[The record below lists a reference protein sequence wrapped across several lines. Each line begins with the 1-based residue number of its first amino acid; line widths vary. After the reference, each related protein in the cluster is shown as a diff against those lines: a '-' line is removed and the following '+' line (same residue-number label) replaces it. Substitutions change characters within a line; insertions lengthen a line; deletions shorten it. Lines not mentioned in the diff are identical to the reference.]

1 MTPLVF
7 RRHFT
12 AWKVPL
18 SAESAKSAE
27 GAVRE
32 LWQGGS
38 SCYFGRNSGSSLGW
52 LGRFAVLLT
61 LAFSLTLRV
70 ETSLAQV
77 DPASQSSGEVQAVQ
91 SAFRVADIRVE
102 GLQRIAAG
110 SVFAAMPVG
119 VGDVADARSIRATAR
134 SLFATGNFDDIRIGR
149 DGNVLVVVVA
159 ERPSISE
166 ITIEGNKAI
175 ETEALLEG
183 LKSAGLA
190 VGQVF
195 QRSTLEGMQ
204 LELQRQ
210 YVTQGR
216 YDAGIDAEVIPEP
229 RNRVSISIDVDEGT
243 VASIK
248 HVNIVGN
255 EVYSDE
261 ELTDVFELKTT
272 GWFSFFTND
281 DKYSR
286 EKLTGDLETLTS
298 FYMDRGYLQFN
309 IDSTQV
315 SVSPNKE
322 EVFITANVTEGEKF
336 TIGEVD
342 LSGDLVL
349 SEADLNRFIL
359 VGPGQTFS
367 QQLVTATEDYL
378 TRRLGNEGYNFAK
391 VTGIPEVNEEDNTVA
406 MKFFIDPGKRTY
418 VRRISFKGNTRTADE
433 VLRREM
439 RQMESAPASAAAIE
453 QSRIRLQRLGFFSTA
468 EVETPAVPGHDDLID
483 VEFTVEEQT
492 FGSIG
497 ASLGFA
503 QQAGLILSLNLQ
515 QNNFLGTGKRVGINL
530 SSSRFQDLYNFSYTN
545 PYFTEDGVSRGFN
558 IFFRS
563 TDLAEV
569 NVASYTTDTFGGS
582 VNFGYPLKET
592 SRLGFSFGLSQTEI
606 TAGRF
611 AVQEI
616 ISSPRL
622 LQGVEGFFES
632 TQLDDGTFAA
642 PEVFQPIDELPPS
655 ALTIPDDLGFL
666 DENGD
671 EYLNWTI
678 TTNWTSS
685 TLNRGQLATRGAS
698 QTVAL
703 EVAMPGSDLEFYKLT
718 YRGEIFLPIRNQ
730 WIMHFR
736 TELGYGD
743 GYGATTELPFYEH
756 FFAGGFGSVRGFE
769 VNTLGPRAT
778 PPSIYDVAAP
788 VTGIDENGN
797 PTEVGGPDGR
807 QFGYRLD
814 PDTGLLDFQ
823 TIQQRRRPQPF
834 GGNVL
839 IEGSAELLFPM
850 PFLKDRSRVRSAF
863 FVDVGN
869 VFQTQCGI
877 NQVNCFDIDAAE
889 LRYSAGI
896 GVTWLSGF
904 GPLTFA
910 LAKPLNAGELD
921 REEVFQFT
929 LGQSF

>member
-1 MTPLVF
+1 MALLCGA
-7 RRHFT
+7 T
-12 AWKVPL
+12 AY
-18 SAESAKSAE
+18 AQE
-27 GAVRE
+27 GSDSNF
-32 LWQGGS
+32 L
-38 SCYFGRNSGSSLGW
+38 
-52 LGRFAVLLT
+52 
-61 LAFSLTLRV
+61 
-70 ETSLAQV
+70 
-77 DPASQSSGEVQAVQ
+77 
-91 SAFRVADIRVE
+91 VADIRVE

-110 SVFAAMPVG
+110 SVFAAMPIG
-119 VGDVADARSIRATAR
+119 VGDTASPAALRATAR
-134 SLFATGNFDDIRIGR
+134 SLFATGNFDDIRVGR

-166 ITIEGNKAI
+166 ITIDGNKAI
-175 ETEALLEG
+175 PTEALLDG

-216 YDAGIDAEVIPEP
+216 YDAGIDTEVIPEP
-229 RNRVSISIDVDEGT
+229 RNRVAINIDVDEGT

-248 HVNIVGN
+248 HVNVVGN
-255 EVYSDE
+255 RVFSDE
-261 ELTDVFELKTT
+261 ELTDIFELKTT
-272 GWFSFFTND
+272 GWLSFFTND

-286 EKLTGDLETLTS
+286 EKLTGDLENLTS

-315 SVSPNKE
+315 SVSPSKE
-322 EVFITANVTEGEKF
+322 EVYITANVSEGEKF
-336 TIGEVD
+336 TVSDVG

-349 SEADLNRFIL
+349 PEADLRRFIL
-359 VGPGQTFS
+359 VAPGQTFS
-367 QQLVTATEDYL
+367 QQLVTASEDYI
-378 TRRLGNEGYNFAK
+378 TRRLGNEGYNFAT
-391 VTGIPEVNEEDNTVA
+391 VTGIPELDEDDNTVGL
-406 MKFFIDPGKRTY
+406 KFFVDPGKRTY
-418 VRRISFKGNTRTADE
+418 VRRISFKGNSQTADD

-453 QSRIRLQRLGFFSTA
+453 QSRVRLQRLGFFSNA

-492 FGSIG
+492 SGSIG

-530 SSSRFQDLYNFSYTN
+530 SSSAFQDLYNFSYTN

-558 IFFRS
+558 IFWRS

-569 NVASYTTDTFGGS
+569 NVASYTTDSFGGAI
-582 VNFGYPLKET
+582 NFGYPIKET
-592 SRLGFSFGLSQTEI
+592 ARLGFSFGISQTDI

-616 ISSPRL
+616 VSSPRL
-622 LQGVEGFFES
+622 LAGVDGFFES
-632 TQLDDGTFAA
+632 TLGPDGLYTA
-642 PEVFQPIDELPPS
+642 PEVFLPIEELPMD
-655 ALTIPDDLGFL
+655 ALTIPPEPGFL

-671 EYLNWTI
+671 SFLNWTI
-678 TTNWTSS
+678 TSSWSSS
-685 TLNRGQLATRGAS
+685 TLNRGQLATRGAAQS
-698 QTVAL
+698 VAL

-718 YRGEIFLPIRNQ
+718 YRGEIFYPIRNE
-730 WIMHFR
+730 WVMHFR

-769 VNTLGPRAT
+769 VNTLGPRST
-778 PPSIYDVAAP
+778 PPSVYNVERPA
-788 VTGIDENGN
+788 TMIDEDGV
-797 PTEVGGPDGR
+797 PTEIGGPDGR
-807 QFGYRLD
+807 QVGYIID
-814 PDTGLLDFQ
+814 PNTGKLLFDTFQ
-823 TIQQRRRPQPF
+823 NQRRPPPF

-839 IEGSAELLFPM
+839 IEGTAELIFPM
-850 PFLKDRSRVRSAF
+850 PFLKDRSRVRSALF
-863 FVDVGN
+863 FDVGN
-869 VFQTQCGI
+869 VFQTQCGSV
-877 NQVNCFDIDAAE
+877 QLNCFEPDFGE
-889 LRYSAGI
+889 LRYSAGL

-910 LAKPLNAGELD
+910 IATPLNAGPAD

>member
-1 MTPLVF
+1 MP
-7 RRHFT
+7 
-12 AWKVPL
+12 
-18 SAESAKSAE
+18 
-27 GAVRE
+27 
-32 LWQGGS
+32 
-38 SCYFGRNSGSSLGW
+38 
-52 LGRFAVLLT
+52 
-61 LAFSLTLRV
+61 
-70 ETSLAQV
+70 
-77 DPASQSSGEVQAVQ
+77 
-91 SAFRVADIRVE
+91 
-102 GLQRIAAG
+102 IA
-110 SVFAAMPVG
+110 
-119 VGDVADARSIRATAR
+119 VGDTATPAAIRAAAR
-134 SLFATGNFDDIRIGR
+134 ALFATGNFDDIRIGR

-166 ITIEGNKAI
+166 ITIDGNKAI
-175 ETEALLEG
+175 PTEALLDG

-216 YDAGIDAEVIPEP
+216 YDAAIDAEDIPEP
-229 RNRVSISIDVDEGT
+229 RNRVAISIDVDEGT

-248 HVNIVGN
+248 HVNVVGN
-255 EVYSDE
+255 EVFSDE
-261 ELTDVFELKTT
+261 ELTDIFELKTT
-272 GWFSFFTND
+272 GWLSFFTND

-286 EKLTGDLETLTS
+286 EKLTGDLEKLES
-298 FYMDRGYLQFN
+298 YYLDRGYLQFS

-315 SVSPNKE
+315 SVSPTKE
-322 EVFITANVTEGEKF
+322 EVYITANVTEGERF
-336 TIGEVD
+336 RVSQVD

-349 SEADLNRFIL
+349 PESDLRRFVL
-359 VGPGQTFS
+359 VAPGQTFS
-367 QQLVTATEDYL
+367 QQLVTASEDYI
-378 TRRLGNEGYNFAK
+378 TRRLGNEGYNFAT
-391 VTGIPEVNEEDNTVA
+391 VTGIPELDEEENTVA
-406 MKFFIDPGKRTY
+406 LKFFVDPGKRTY
-418 VRRISFKGNTRTADE
+418 VRRISFEGNTRTADD

-453 QSRIRLQRLGFFSTA
+453 QSRIRLQRLGFFSSA

-483 VEFTVEEQT
+483 VEFTVEEQSS
-492 FGSIG
+492 GSVG

-515 QNNFLGTGKRVGINL
+515 QNNFLGTGKRVGVNL
-530 SSSRFQDLYNFSYTN
+530 SSSAFQDLYNFSYTN

-569 NVASYTTDTFGGS
+569 NVASYTTDSFGGAI
-582 VNFGYPLKET
+582 NFGYPIKET
-592 SRLGFSFGLSQTEI
+592 ARLGFSFGISQTDI

-616 ISSPRL
+616 KSSPRL
-622 LQGVEGFFES
+622 LAGVDGFYES
-632 TQLDDGTFAA
+632 TLLEGGIYSA
-642 PEVFQPIDELPPS
+642 PEVFRPIDELPDS
-655 ALTIPDDLGFL
+655 ALTIPPEPGFL

-671 EYLNWTI
+671 SFLNWTI
-678 TTNWTSS
+678 TSSWSSS
-685 TLNRGQLATRGAS
+685 TLNRGQLATRGSAQS
-698 QTVAL
+698 VAL

-718 YRGEIFLPIRNQ
+718 YRGEVFYPIRNE
-730 WIMHFR
+730 WILHFR

-769 VNTLGPRAT
+769 VNTLGPRST
-778 PPSIYDVAAP
+778 PPAIYSVEQP
-788 VTGIDENGN
+788 VTEIDENGN
-797 PTEVGGPDGR
+797 PTQIGGPDGR
-807 QFGYRLD
+807 QFGYVQD
-814 PDTGLLDFQ
+814 PVTGKLFFETFQ
-823 TIQQRRRPQPF
+823 NRRRPPPF

-839 IEGSAELLFPM
+839 VEGTAELLFPV

-869 VFQTQCGI
+869 VFQTQCGAG
-877 NQVNCFDIDAAE
+877 QLNCFEPDFGE

-904 GPLTFA
+904 GPLTFS
-910 LAKPLNAGELD
+910 LATPLNAGPED